1 MRKKNK
7 LFINLLAIALIIWIV
22 VLIKQQL
29 NISQY
34 KDDIKVLSQKI
45 DIAEKNLQENK
56 QYLEEEKQ
64 NANSLE
70 YIEKLARDKLGMYLQ
85 NERVYI
91 DSNM

>member
-1 MRKKNK
+1 MKKKNSM
-7 LFINLLAIALIIWIV
+7 FFNLLIIAFVIWMV

-34 KDDIKVLSQKI
+34 KNDVKTLSQKI
-45 DIAEKNLQENK
+45 EVAEENLQQDK

-64 NANSLE
+64 NTNSLE
-70 YIEKLARDKLGMYLQ
+70 YIEKLAREKLGMYLQ

>member
-1 MRKKNK
+1 MKKKNSM
-7 LFINLLAIALIIWIV
+7 FFNLLIIAFVIWMV

-34 KDDIKVLSQKI
+34 KNDVKTLSQKI
-45 DIAEKNLQENK
+45 EVAEENLQQDN

-64 NANSLE
+64 NTNSLE

>member
-1 MRKKNK
+1 MKKKNSM
-7 LFINLLAIALIIWIV
+7 FFNLLIIAFVIWMV

-29 NISQY
+29 NILQY
-34 KDDIKVLSQKI
+34 KNDVKTLSQKI
-45 DIAEKNLQENK
+45 EVAEENLQQDK

-64 NANSLE
+64 NTNSLE

>member
-1 MRKKNK
+1 MKKKNSM
-7 LFINLLAIALIIWIV
+7 FFNLLIIAFVIWMI

-34 KDDIKVLSQKI
+34 KNDVKTLSQKI
-45 DIAEKNLQENK
+45 EVAEENLQQDK

-64 NANSLE
+64 NTNSLE

>member
-1 MRKKNK
+1 MKKKNSM
-7 LFINLLAIALIIWIV
+7 FFNLLIIAFIIWMI

-34 KDDIKVLSQKI
+34 KNDVKTLSQKI
-45 DIAEKNLQENK
+45 EVAEENLQQDK

-64 NANSLE
+64 NTNSLE

>member
-70 YIEKLARDKLGMYLQ
+70 YIEKLARDKLGMY
-85 NERVYI
+85 
-91 DSNM
+91 

>member
-1 MRKKNK
+1 M
-7 LFINLLAIALIIWIV
+7 FFNLLIIAFVIWMV

-29 NISQY
+29 NILQY
-34 KDDIKVLSQKI
+34 KNDVKTLSQKI
-45 DIAEKNLQENK
+45 EVAEENLQKDK

-64 NANSLE
+64 NTNSLE

>member
-1 MRKKNK
+1 MKKKNSM
-7 LFINLLAIALIIWIV
+7 FFNLLIIAFVIWMV

-34 KDDIKVLSQKI
+34 KNDVKTLSQKI
-45 DIAEKNLQENK
+45 EVAEENLQQDK

-64 NANSLE
+64 NTNSLE

>member
-1 MRKKNK
+1 MKKNK
-7 LFINLLAIALIIWIV
+7 LFRNLLIIAFIAWIA

-34 KDDIKVLSQKI
+34 KDDIKVLSSKI
-45 DIAEKNLQENK
+45 EVAEDELDENK
-56 QYLEEEKQ
+56 KKLEEEKQ
-64 NANSLE
+64 NTNSPK
-70 YIEKLARDKLGMYLQ
+70 YIEKLAREKLGMYLQ